1 MIGDQI
7 GLFDLPTSGEA
18 PPKAAPAPKRVPAPA
33 PLVAVTTIVECV
45 PTPATQAA
53 IAEGYAR
60 FEVNTKAHGPSDEW
74 DKAVIDQV
82 IRAFARQGDDF
93 SANDFRDLL
102 PPVRS
107 CLISRRLIVAQ
118 HDGIIEWT
126 RTTTPSSLKST
137 NAAGV
142 KVYRPTAAASTAPLT
157 REVAA

>member
-7 GLFDLPTSGEA
+7 GLFELEEPA
-18 PPKAAPAPKRVPAPA
+18 PPAPTAAPRRTTTP
-33 PLVAVTTIVECV
+33 PLAAVTTIVECV
-45 PTPATQAA
+45 PTEATRAA

-60 FEVNTKAHGPSDEW
+60 FEAATEAHGPADEW
-74 DKAVIDQV
+74 DKAVIDQA
-82 IRAFARQGDDF
+82 IRAFARQGEDF

-102 PPVRS
+102 PPVRT

-142 KVYRPTAAASTAPLT
+142 KVYRPTAAAASVPLT
-157 REVAA
+157 REAA

>member
-7 GLFDLPTSGEA
+7 GLFDLPEA
-18 PPKAAPAPKRVPAPA
+18 EAPAPA
-33 PLVAVTTIVECV
+33 PRPRRVEPPAPLTAVTSIIECI
-45 PTPATQAA
+45 PTPATQAVV
-53 IAEGYAR
+53 AEGYAR
-60 FEVNTKAHGPSDEW
+60 FEAAVKAHGPSDDW

-107 CLISRRLIVAQ
+107 YWISRRLIAAQ
-118 HDGIIEWT
+118 DDGIIVWT

-142 KVYRPTAAASTAPLT
+142 KVYRPTAAAASAPLT
-157 REVAA
+157 REAA